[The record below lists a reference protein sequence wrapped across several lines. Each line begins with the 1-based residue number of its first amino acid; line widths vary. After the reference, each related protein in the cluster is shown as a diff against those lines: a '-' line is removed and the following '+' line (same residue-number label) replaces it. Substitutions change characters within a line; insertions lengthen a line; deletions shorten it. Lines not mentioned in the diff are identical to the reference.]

1 MRRDSLINPHSNAL
15 REHRVSLP
23 GHIYH
28 LVKCLDTELHR
39 QVDLTNPVYAEII
52 TEALFH
58 QRDRN
63 GCRLFAFVVMPDHVH
78 WLFALPEQETLTDTV
93 KRMSSWSALQI
104 NRRLGR
110 KGALW
115 QDGYYDH
122 LVREDETLSGLIRY
136 IEANPVRK
144 GLCAFS
150 TDWLWSSAHSRW
162 QGKLDRAWLW
172 RGRFK
177 GDRGA

>member
-1 MRRDSLINPHSNAL
+1 MRRDSSVNPNSNAL
-15 REHRVSLP
+15 REHRVNLP

-28 LVKCLDTELHR
+28 LVKCLDTALRR
-39 QVDLTNPVYAEII
+39 QIDLTHPVYAEII
-52 TEALFH
+52 IDALLY
-58 QRDRN
+58 QRDRYA
-63 GCRLFAFVVMPDHVH
+63 CRLFAFVVMPDHVH
-78 WLFALPEQETLTDTV
+78 WLFALPDNGTLAGQA
-93 KRMSSWSALQI
+93 KILFNWCAIQI

-144 GLCAFS
+144 ALCVNAE
-150 TDWLWSSAHSRW
+150 DWPWSSAHPRW
-162 QGKLDRAWLW
+162 HARLDRAWL
-172 RGRFK
+172 GRSRFE
-177 GDRGA
+177 